1 MQKFVY
7 LILVFYRDFVLIKL
21 LKNVLGGN
29 SKIIMIVVLFFVDI
43 NFDEIFFILRYVD
56 RVKQIKNSVFV
67 NEDFIEKLIRELQEE
82 NEKLK
87 VMLVFGNLEMVVGE
101 EDDDLIDEGNLQMYF
116 YCVNCIL
123 WNYQNLIFRF
133 KICS

>member
-1 MQKFVY
+1 
-7 LILVFYRDFVLIKL
+7 
-21 LKNVLGGN
+21 
-29 SKIIMIVVLFFVDI
+29 MIVVLFFVDI

-116 YCVNCIL
+116 NCVNCIL

>member
-1 MQKFVY
+1 
-7 LILVFYRDFVLIKL
+7 
-21 LKNVLGGN
+21 
-29 SKIIMIVVLFFVDI
+29 MIVVLFFVDI

-116 YCVNCIL
+116 YFMNCKQYVFYGI
-123 WNYQNLIFRF
+123 IR
-133 KICS
+133 I

>member
-1 MQKFVY
+1 
-7 LILVFYRDFVLIKL
+7 
-21 LKNVLGGN
+21 
-29 SKIIMIVVLFFVDI
+29 MIVVLFFVDI

-116 YCVNCIL
+116 YFMDCIL

>member
-1 MQKFVY
+1 
-7 LILVFYRDFVLIKL
+7 
-21 LKNVLGGN
+21 
-29 SKIIMIVVLFFVDI
+29 MIVVLFFVDI

>member
-1 MQKFVY
+1 
-7 LILVFYRDFVLIKL
+7 
-21 LKNVLGGN
+21 
-29 SKIIMIVVLFFVDI
+29 MIVVLFFVDI

-116 YCVNCIL
+116 YFVNCIL
-123 WNYQNLIFRF
+123 WNYQNLIFLF

>member
-1 MQKFVY
+1 
-7 LILVFYRDFVLIKL
+7 
-21 LKNVLGGN
+21 
-29 SKIIMIVVLFFVDI
+29 MIVVLFFVDI

-116 YCVNCIL
+116 YWVNCIL
-123 WNYQNLIFRF
+123 WNYQNVIFRF

>member
-1 MQKFVY
+1 
-7 LILVFYRDFVLIKL
+7 
-21 LKNVLGGN
+21 
-29 SKIIMIVVLFFVDI
+29 MIVVLFFVDI

-67 NEDFIEKLIRELQEE
+67 NEDFIEKLICELQEE

-116 YCVNCIL
+116 YWVNCIL
-123 WNYQNLIFRF
+123 WNYQNVIFWF

>member
-1 MQKFVY
+1 MLLF

-123 WNYQNLIFRF
+123 WNYQNLIFRY

>member
-1 MQKFVY
+1 
-7 LILVFYRDFVLIKL
+7 
-21 LKNVLGGN
+21 
-29 SKIIMIVVLFFVDI
+29 MIVVLFFVDI

-116 YCVNCIL
+116 YFMDCMYFMELLEFDFSV
-123 WNYQNLIFRF
+123 
-133 KICS
+133 